1 MTLKKY
7 VPIYYDAWQNDCD
20 DDPIYSLIYQMTLDT
35 ESIKVVKNKINFS
48 DVLNVA
54 GKITGIFAGKLSE
67 HLAGVNPN
75 EIVEDLRKGDFLKT
89 LRARKEIDKRI
100 EEYIGKLLP
109 KGCDRLLIIIDELDR
124 CNPEFAVKL
133 LERIK
138 HYFNNEKVTFVFSV
152 NLAELQHTIKRHYGS
167 GFDASRYLDRFFD
180 LRVTLPQIDR
190 FNMLS
195 YIGGPALDQQVLIAV
210 WDYFNMQIR
219 DCIRLVSVL
228 KVIDNVKRSS
238 EMLEIQNTYL
248 LLNNVIFPFTYGLKL
263 SNIEKYNS
271 FISGS
276 DVTPLDDFLLEEK
289 NYKKAEQ
296 YLEYIIPDNVEY
308 SSIGGIHQQYL
319 FHLFINSIM
328 DFSVQSML

>member
-1 MTLKKY
+1 MIIGVIVLLMTNY
-7 VPIYYDAWQNDCD
+7 VW
-20 DDPIYSLIYQMTLDT
+20 
-35 ESIKVVKNKINFS
+35 
-48 DVLNVA
+48 DVQPL
-54 GKITGIFAGKLSE
+54 
-67 HLAGVNPN
+67 LAGVNPN

-248 LLNNVIFPFTYGLKL
+248 LF
-263 SNIEKYNS
+263 
-271 FISGS
+271 
-276 DVTPLDDFLLEEK
+276 
-289 NYKKAEQ
+289 
-296 YLEYIIPDNVEY
+296 
-308 SSIGGIHQQYL
+308 
-319 FHLFINSIM
+319 
-328 DFSVQSML
+328 

>member
-1 MTLKKY
+1 M
-7 VPIYYDAWQNDCD
+7 
-20 DDPIYSLIYQMTLDT
+20 
-35 ESIKVVKNKINFS
+35 
-48 DVLNVA
+48 
-54 GKITGIFAGKLSE
+54 
-67 HLAGVNPN
+67 
-75 EIVEDLRKGDFLKT
+75 
-89 LRARKEIDKRI
+89 
-100 EEYIGKLLP
+100 
-109 KGCDRLLIIIDELDR
+109 
-124 CNPEFAVKL
+124 
-133 LERIK
+133 
-138 HYFNNEKVTFVFSV
+138 
-152 NLAELQHTIKRHYGS
+152 QHTIKRHYGS
-167 GFDASRYLDRFFD
+167 GFDASQYLDRFFD

-289 NYKKAEQ
+289 IIKK
-296 YLEYIIPDNVEY
+296 LSNIWNI
-308 SSIGGIHQQYL
+308 
-319 FHLFINSIM
+319 
-328 DFSVQSML
+328 